1 MRKKRL
7 FSAILAAVMFLSLG
21 CTSVSA
27 SELTEPSEHDIDV
40 ALVNRGYPQ
49 LVVDSMSLSAKKSI
63 YDDTSLYFKSAA
75 ITTYEE
81 DTHTFTNYNVPSD
94 GVMPLGQLPEDD
106 LDLLWSVNGVAGEPN
121 LIKVVYSYKWKKL
134 PFFRWQDTMS
144 VSWNQNLFEIQSG
157 SFYKVDKFN
166 GQLTDPNT
174 GITNVYINDAI
185 HSEEHRYANGSP
197 SGISWYA
204 DLKGYIGV
212 SPTSLYGHGE
222 FILKKLT
229 SRSGSSTLY
238 GHYVHPQVS
247 VGMNV
252 IVTDWCSF
260 SVSATGLYDECGNDY
275 PFDY

>member
-94 GVMPLGQLPEDD
+94 GVMPLGQLP
-106 LDLLWSVNGVAGEPN
+106 L
-121 LIKVVYSYKWKKL
+121 
-134 PFFRWQDTMS
+134 
-144 VSWNQNLFEIQSG
+144 IQSQFLIFPLIQTLFG
-157 SFYKVDKFN
+157 FSFPVCSANCSAEF
-166 GQLTDPNT
+166 
-174 GITNVYINDAI
+174 
-185 HSEEHRYANGSP
+185 EEKS
-197 SGISWYA
+197 
-204 DLKGYIGV
+204 
-212 SPTSLYGHGE
+212 
-222 FILKKLT
+222 
-229 SRSGSSTLY
+229 
-238 GHYVHPQVS
+238 
-247 VGMNV
+247 
-252 IVTDWCSF
+252 
-260 SVSATGLYDECGNDY
+260 
-275 PFDY
+275 